1 MTVYVSQPEIE
12 VQVSAEM
19 PGGVS
24 NSEAIEAEIVS
35 YLKECWNKAKFAKT
49 DMTERLLKCERQRR
63 GEYDPE
69 RATEIAQTGGSD
81 IYMMITDIKCRAASS
96 WIKDVMLGQ
105 TERPFELHPSE
116 EPQIPPEMKAM
127 IVDFVRAEADDF
139 IKQGLLIHPEAF
151 RARMEEVHETIQLR
165 IREEAQDAARR
176 MEGVIED
183 QLTAGNWDRAL
194 EDFIDDYVTF
204 PVAILKGPTI
214 RRKKRLTW
222 GPEFSAIVVDDFVRD
237 IQRVSPF
244 DVYPSPNSRGPD
256 DGYLIERHRL
266 RRAALEALIGV
277 PGYSTENIQAA
288 IDHYGENGL
297 RYLENGDQA
306 RDDLEGKPH
315 SRLYRDNIIEA
326 LEFWGPVQGRMLKS
340 WGLKDKSIDLY
351 KDYEVNAWL
360 VGDYCIKAVIN
371 PDPLGHRPYEIASWS
386 KIPSSFY
393 GVALPEIV
401 RDVQTM
407 CNAAARSLANNMG
420 IASGPQVEVAVDRLA
435 DGEDLT
441 AMYPWKLWQTTSDR
455 TGGGQPGVRFF
466 QPNMQAGELM
476 NIYQTFARQAD
487 EVTGIPN
494 YVYGSSA
501 VSGAGRTASGLSMLM
516 DNAAKG
522 IKSAVASIDR
532 VVQGVVSKLYVHNMM
547 YSPDP
552 YIKGD
557 FRIVAKGAMGLIARE
572 QLQIRRNEFLTAT
585 ANQMDMQIVG
595 MEGRAYLLRELA
607 RGLQMDTDKI
617 VPPPEISKY
626 RAEQAMR
633 AQQEQMMMQQAL
645 ASEAGGGGMP
655 NQGQLPAPQTLDAA
669 GNPAGGVDVN
679 SFQ

>member
-1 MTVYVSQPEIE
+1 MTVYVDRPKIE
-12 VQVSAEM
+12 VEVQAEM
-19 PGGVS
+19 EGGIA
-24 NSEAIEAEIVS
+24 NSAPIETEIVS

-49 DMTERLLKCERQRR
+49 QMTERLLKCERQRR
-63 GEYDPE
+63 GEYDPD
-69 RATEIAQTGGSD
+69 RAMEIAQTGGSD
-81 IYMMITDIKCRAASS
+81 IYMMITDIKCRAAAS
-96 WIKDVMLGQ
+96 WIKDVMLAQ

-116 EPQIPPEMKAM
+116 EPQIPPEVKAM
-127 IVDFVRAEADDF
+127 IIDFVRAEADDF
-139 IKQGLLIHPEAF
+139 VRAGLAIHPEAF
-151 RARMEEVHETIQLR
+151 RTRMEEVHDTINLR
-165 IREEAQDAARR
+165 LRDEAMDAARR

-183 QLTAGNWDRAL
+183 QLAAGGWDKAM
-194 EDFIDDYVTF
+194 EDYIDDFVTF

-214 RRKKRLTW
+214 RRKKRLSW
-222 GPEFSAIVVDDFVRD
+222 GPEFTPIVVEDFVRD

-244 DVYPSPNSRGPD
+244 DIYPSPNSRGAD
-256 DGYLIERHRL
+256 DGYIIERHRL
-266 RRAALEALIGV
+266 RRASLEALIGV
-277 PGYSTENIQAA
+277 PGYSKENIQAA
-288 IDHYGENGL
+288 IDHYGETGL

-306 RDDLEGKPH
+306 RDNLEGKPN
-315 SRLYRDNIIEA
+315 SRLYNDNIIEA
-326 LEFWGPVQGRMLKS
+326 LEFWGPVQGRMLQS
-340 WGLKDKSIDLY
+340 WGLKGKDIDPY

-360 VGDYCIKAVIN
+360 IGSYCIKAVIN
-371 PDPLGHRPYEIASWS
+371 PDPLGARPYEIASYA
-386 KIPSSFY
+386 KIPASFW

-401 RDVQTM
+401 RDVQVM

-420 IASGPQVEVAVDRLA
+420 IASGPQVEVSVDRLA

-441 AMYPWKLWQTTSDR
+441 AMYPWKIWQTTSDR
-455 TGGGQPGVRFF
+455 TGGGQAGVRFF
-466 QPNMQAGELM
+466 QPNMQAAELM
-476 NIYQTFARQAD
+476 QIYQTFARQAD

-522 IKSAVASIDR
+522 IKGAVASIDK
-532 VVQGVVSKLYVHNMM
+532 VVQGVVNKLYVHNMM
-547 YSPDP
+547 YNPDP

-617 VPPPEISKY
+617 VPPPEMQKF
-626 RAEQAMR
+626 RAEQAM
-633 AQQEQMMMQQAL
+633 AQQAMMQQAL
-645 ASEAGGGGMP
+645 AAEAGQGQP
-655 NQGQLPAPQTLDAA
+655 AQQGQLPSPQTLDPA
-669 GNPAGGVDVN
+669 GNPAGGVDSN
-679 SFQ
+679 LIQ